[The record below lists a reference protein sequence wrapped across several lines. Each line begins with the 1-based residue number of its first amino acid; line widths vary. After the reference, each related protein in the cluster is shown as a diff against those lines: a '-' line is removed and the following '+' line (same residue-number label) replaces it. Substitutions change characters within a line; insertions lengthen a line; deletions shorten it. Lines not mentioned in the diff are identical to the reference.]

1 MNPAEARSRAAFAL
15 QAQWCARLSSPFTA
29 RLCALLGE
37 RLDDATATGR
47 RVLSW
52 PGNPD
57 STADAVPL
65 RLAGG
70 LHALVRRGRLP
81 ALAACYPPHPCLDDE
96 RLWAAVDH
104 ALKDAD
110 DELLSWLDSPPQT
123 NEVGRSAALMAGL
136 LCVAAR
142 YDLPLALYELGA
154 SAGLNLV
161 LDRYGYRLGDREAG
175 NMRSPLI
182 LQPEWEG
189 PAPPAA
195 QVNIAFRRGVDL
207 NPLDITNAQ
216 DRERLLAYVWP
227 DQPTRLAQLEA
238 AIRIASHDP
247 PEIDRGDAAEWLSA
261 HLDPKPAIG
270 ITRVVMYSISYQ
282 YFPADVQARIRDH
295 IERVG
300 SAASESAPFAWLR
313 YEMNPDKPGD
323 PALTLTLWPNGEERQ
338 LAVGHPHVRSL
349 KWLNGS
355 AER

>member
-1 MNPAEARSRAAFAL
+1 MNPTEARARAAFSL

-29 RLCALLGE
+29 RLCALLGK
-37 RLDDATATGR
+37 RLDGATATGR

-52 PGNPD
+52 SGNPD
-57 STADAVPL
+57 PTADAVAL

-81 ALAACYPPHPCLDDE
+81 ALAACYPPHPCPDDD
-96 RLWAAVDH
+96 RLWAAIDH

-142 YDLPLALYELGA
+142 YDLPMALYELGA

-175 NMRSPLI
+175 DMRSPLI

-195 QVNIAFRRGVDL
+195 RVDIAFRRGVDL
-207 NPLDITNAQ
+207 NPLDIANAQ

-227 DQPTRLAQLEA
+227 DQAARLAQLEA
-238 AIRIASHDP
+238 AIGLACFDP
-247 PEIDRGDAAEWLSA
+247 PPIDRGDAAEWLLA
-261 HLDPKPAIG
+261 HLDTEPAIG
-270 ITRVVMYSISYQ
+270 IARVVMHSLAYQ

-300 SAASESAPFAWLR
+300 AAASEDAPLAWLR
-313 YEMNPDKPGD
+313 YEMAPEAGNEPMLK
-323 PALTLTLWPNGEERQ
+323 LSLWPTGEERL

-349 KWLNGS
+349 KWL
-355 AER
+355 AAA